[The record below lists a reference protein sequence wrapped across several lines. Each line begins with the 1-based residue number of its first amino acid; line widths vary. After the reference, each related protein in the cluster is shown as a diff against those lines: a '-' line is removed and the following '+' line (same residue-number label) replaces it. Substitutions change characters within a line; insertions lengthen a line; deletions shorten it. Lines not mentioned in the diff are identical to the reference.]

1 MKRSL
6 KILFLVICLFSFC
19 NVVNAVSEKN
29 LVNIYLFHSYTC
41 KHCKEEIKLLDE
53 LEKEYDNIK
62 VYKYEVNENGN
73 GELLKNISEIMGSKV
88 TGTPYTIIGNK
99 VFSGYDYENSKG
111 RFKGAIEYYSK
122 YGYEDKVGEYI
133 SSIPLPSYEVKDTD
147 PDVDEYISNYISYK
161 VKLPLIGEVKL
172 KNLTLPLITV
182 VIGLAD
188 GFNPCAMWVL
198 LFLISMLIG
207 MKDKKRMW
215 ILGSTFL
222 LISALIYLIFMMSWL
237 NLANLL
243 ISVVWVRVIIAIVSL
258 VGGIIN
264 LRGYIKHRKVSGCD
278 VVDDKKRNRIITR
291 IKKFTTEKNFWL
303 AILGV
308 IVLAISVNVVELAC
322 SAGLPVMFIEILSLN
337 NLTAI
342 EEIIYI
348 VLYMLFFLLDDF
360 VVFVI
365 AMTTLSLTGVSSKYG
380 NLSKLIGGILMLLIG
395 LLLMFKPEWIM
406 FNF

>member
-222 LISALIYLIFMMSWL
+222 LTSALIYLIFMMSWL

-243 ISVVWVRVIIAIVSL
+243 ISVVWVRVIIAVVSL

>member
-19 NVVNAVSEKN
+19 NVVNAVSKKN

-222 LISALIYLIFMMSWL
+222 LTSALIYLIFMMSWL

-243 ISVVWVRVIIAIVSL
+243 ISVVWVRVIIAVVSL
-258 VGGIIN
+258 VGGFIN

-278 VVDDKKRNRIITR
+278 VVDDKKRNKIITR

>member
-62 VYKYEVNENGN
+62 IYKYEVNETGN

-243 ISVVWVRVIIAIVSL
+243 ISVVWVRVIIAVVSL
-258 VGGIIN
+258 VGGFIN

-380 NLSKLIGGILMLLIG
+380 NLSKLIGGILMLFIG

>member
-62 VYKYEVNENGN
+62 VYKYEVNENEN

-161 VKLPLIGEVKL
+161 VKLPLVGEVKL

-243 ISVVWVRVIIAIVSL
+243 ISVVWVRVIIAVVSL
-258 VGGIIN
+258 VGGFIN

>member
-62 VYKYEVNENGN
+62 VYKYEVNENEN

-243 ISVVWVRVIIAIVSL
+243 ISVVWVRVIIAVVSL
-258 VGGIIN
+258 VGGFIN
-264 LRGYIKHRKVSGCD
+264 LRAYIKHRKVSGCD

-380 NLSKLIGGILMLLIG
+380 NLSKLIGGILMLFIG

>member
-172 KNLTLPLITV
+172 KNLTLPLVTV

-222 LISALIYLIFMMSWL
+222 LTSALIYLIFMMSWL

-243 ISVVWVRVIIAIVSL
+243 ISVVWVRVIIAVVSL
-258 VGGIIN
+258 VGGFIN

-380 NLSKLIGGILMLLIG
+380 NLSKLIGGILMLFIG

>member
-62 VYKYEVNENGN
+62 IYKYEVNENGN

-258 VGGIIN
+258 VGCIIN

-278 VVDDKKRNRIITR
+278 VVDDKKRNKIITR

>member
-133 SSIPLPSYEVKDTD
+133 SSIPLPSYKVKDTD
-147 PDVDEYISNYISYK
+147 PDVDEYINDYISYK

-172 KNLTLPLITV
+172 KNLTLPLVTV

-278 VVDDKKRNRIITR
+278 VVDDKKRNKIITR

-380 NLSKLIGGILMLLIG
+380 NLSKLIGGILMLFIG

>member
-62 VYKYEVNENGN
+62 VYKYEVNENEN

-243 ISVVWVRVIIAIVSL
+243 ISVVWVRVIIAVVSL
-258 VGGIIN
+258 VGGFIN

-278 VVDDKKRNRIITR
+278 VVDDKKRNRTITR

-380 NLSKLIGGILMLLIG
+380 NLSKLIGGILMLFIG

>member
-19 NVVNAVSEKN
+19 NVVNAVSKKN

-161 VKLPLIGEVKL
+161 VKLPLVGEVKL

-243 ISVVWVRVIIAIVSL
+243 ISVVWVRVIIAVVSL
-258 VGGIIN
+258 VGGFIN

-380 NLSKLIGGILMLLIG
+380 NLSKLIGGILMLFIG

>member
-62 VYKYEVNENGN
+62 IYKYEVNENGN

-222 LISALIYLIFMMSWL
+222 LTSALIYLIFMMSWL

-380 NLSKLIGGILMLLIG
+380 NLSKLIGGILMLFIG

>member
-133 SSIPLPSYEVKDTD
+133 SSIPLPSYQVKDTD

-278 VVDDKKRNRIITR
+278 VVDDKKRNKIITR

-380 NLSKLIGGILMLLIG
+380 NLSKLIGGILMLFIG

>member
-19 NVVNAVSEKN
+19 NVVNAVSKKN

-172 KNLTLPLITV
+172 KNLTLPLVTV

-243 ISVVWVRVIIAIVSL
+243 ISVVWVRVIIAVVSL
-258 VGGIIN
+258 VGGFIN

-278 VVDDKKRNRIITR
+278 VVDDKKRNKIITR

-380 NLSKLIGGILMLLIG
+380 NLSKLIGGILMLFIG

>member
-6 KILFLVICLFSFC
+6 KILFFVICLFSFC

-222 LISALIYLIFMMSWL
+222 LTSALIYLIFMMSWL

-278 VVDDKKRNRIITR
+278 VVDDKKRNKIITR

>member
-6 KILFLVICLFSFC
+6 KILFLVISLFSFC

-133 SSIPLPSYEVKDTD
+133 SSIPLPSFEVKDTD
-147 PDVDEYISNYISYK
+147 LDVDEYINVYISYK

-172 KNLTLPLITV
+172 KNLTLPLVTV
-182 VIGLAD
+182 VIGFAD

-222 LISALIYLIFMMSWL
+222 LTSALIYLIFMMSWL

-278 VVDDKKRNRIITR
+278 VVDDKKRNKIITR

-360 VVFVI
+360 VIFVI

>member
-19 NVVNAVSEKN
+19 NVVNAVSKKN

-62 VYKYEVNENGN
+62 IYKYEVNENGN

-243 ISVVWVRVIIAIVSL
+243 ISVVWVRVIIAVVSL
-258 VGGIIN
+258 VGGFIN

-380 NLSKLIGGILMLLIG
+380 NLSKLIGGILMLFIG

>member
-62 VYKYEVNENGN
+62 VYKYEVNENEN

-147 PDVDEYISNYISYK
+147 PDVDEYINDYISYK
-161 VKLPLIGEVKL
+161 VKLPLVGEVKL

-222 LISALIYLIFMMSWL
+222 LTSALIYLIFMMSWL

-243 ISVVWVRVIIAIVSL
+243 ISVVWVRVIIAVVSL
-258 VGGIIN
+258 VGGFIN

>member
-172 KNLTLPLITV
+172 KNLTLPLVTV

-222 LISALIYLIFMMSWL
+222 LTSALIYLIFMMSWL

-243 ISVVWVRVIIAIVSL
+243 ISVVWVRVIIAVVSL
-258 VGGIIN
+258 VGGFIN

>member
-6 KILFLVICLFSFC
+6 KILFLAICLFSFC

-62 VYKYEVNENGN
+62 VYKYEVNENEN

-161 VKLPLIGEVKL
+161 VKLPLVGEVKL

-243 ISVVWVRVIIAIVSL
+243 ISVVWVRVIIAVVSL
-258 VGGIIN
+258 VGGFIN

-380 NLSKLIGGILMLLIG
+380 NLSKLIGGILMLFIG

>member
-6 KILFLVICLFSFC
+6 KILFLVISLFSFC

-147 PDVDEYISNYISYK
+147 LDVDEYINDYISYK

-172 KNLTLPLITV
+172 KNLTLPLVTV

-222 LISALIYLIFMMSWL
+222 LTSALIYLIFMMSWL

-243 ISVVWVRVIIAIVSL
+243 ISVVWVRVIIAVVSL

-278 VVDDKKRNRIITR
+278 VVDDKKRNKIITR

-308 IVLAISVNVVELAC
+308 IVLAISINVVELAC

-360 VVFVI
+360 VIFVI

>member
-19 NVVNAVSEKN
+19 NVVNAVSKKN

-147 PDVDEYISNYISYK
+147 PNVDEYINDYISYK

-172 KNLTLPLITV
+172 KNLTLPLVTV

-222 LISALIYLIFMMSWL
+222 LTSALIYLIFMMSWL

-243 ISVVWVRVIIAIVSL
+243 ISVVWVRVIIAVVSL
-258 VGGIIN
+258 VGGFIN

-278 VVDDKKRNRIITR
+278 VVDDKKRNKIITR

>member
-19 NVVNAVSEKN
+19 NVVNAVSKKN

-62 VYKYEVNENGN
+62 IYKYEVNENGN

-222 LISALIYLIFMMSWL
+222 LTSALIYLIFMMSWL

-278 VVDDKKRNRIITR
+278 VVDDKKRNKIITR

-380 NLSKLIGGILMLLIG
+380 NLSKLIGGILMLFIG

>member
-6 KILFLVICLFSFC
+6 KILFFVICLFSFC

-62 VYKYEVNENGN
+62 VYKYEVNENEN

-222 LISALIYLIFMMSWL
+222 LTSALIYLIFMMSWL

-278 VVDDKKRNRIITR
+278 VVDDKKRNKIITR

-380 NLSKLIGGILMLLIG
+380 NLSKLIGGILMLFIG

>member
-172 KNLTLPLITV
+172 KNLTLPLVTV

-222 LISALIYLIFMMSWL
+222 LTSALIYLIFMMSWL

-243 ISVVWVRVIIAIVSL
+243 ISVVWVRVIIAVVSL
-258 VGGIIN
+258 VGGFIN

-278 VVDDKKRNRIITR
+278 VVDDKKRNKIITR

-380 NLSKLIGGILMLLIG
+380 NLSKLIGGILMLFIG

>member
-1 MKRSL
+1 MKKSL

-62 VYKYEVNENGN
+62 VYKYEVNENEN

-243 ISVVWVRVIIAIVSL
+243 ISVVWVRVIIAVVSL
-258 VGGIIN
+258 VGGFIN

>member
-161 VKLPLIGEVKL
+161 VKLPLVGEVKL

-222 LISALIYLIFMMSWL
+222 LTSALIYLIFMMSWL

-243 ISVVWVRVIIAIVSL
+243 ISVVWVRVIIAVVSL
-258 VGGIIN
+258 VGGFIN

-278 VVDDKKRNRIITR
+278 VVDDKKRNKIITR

>member
-62 VYKYEVNENGN
+62 VYKYEVNENEN
-73 GELLKNISEIMGSKV
+73 GELLKNISEIMVSKV

-147 PDVDEYISNYISYK
+147 PDVDEYINDYISYK
-161 VKLPLIGEVKL
+161 IKLPLIGEVKL

-222 LISALIYLIFMMSWL
+222 LTSALIYLIFMMSWL

-243 ISVVWVRVIIAIVSL
+243 ISVVWVRVIIAVVSL
-258 VGGIIN
+258 VGGFIN

-380 NLSKLIGGILMLLIG
+380 NLSKLIGGILMLFIG

>member
-19 NVVNAVSEKN
+19 NVVNAVSKKN

-62 VYKYEVNENGN
+62 VYKYEVNENEN

-147 PDVDEYISNYISYK
+147 PNVDEYINDYISYK
-161 VKLPLIGEVKL
+161 IKLPLIGEVKL

-222 LISALIYLIFMMSWL
+222 LTSALIYLIFMMSWL

-278 VVDDKKRNRIITR
+278 VVDDKKRNKIITR

>member
-222 LISALIYLIFMMSWL
+222 LTSALIYLIFMMSWL

-258 VGGIIN
+258 VGGFIN

-278 VVDDKKRNRIITR
+278 VVDDKKRNKIITR

>member
-6 KILFLVICLFSFC
+6 KILFFVICLFSFC

-172 KNLTLPLITV
+172 KNLTLPLVTV

-278 VVDDKKRNRIITR
+278 VVDDKKRNKIITR

>member
-1 MKRSL
+1 MKKSL

-62 VYKYEVNENGN
+62 VYKYEVNENEN

-222 LISALIYLIFMMSWL
+222 LTSALIYLIFMMSWL

-243 ISVVWVRVIIAIVSL
+243 ISVVWVRVIIAVVSL
-258 VGGIIN
+258 VGGFIN

>member
-62 VYKYEVNENGN
+62 VYKYEVNENEN

-243 ISVVWVRVIIAIVSL
+243 ISVVWVRVIIAVVSL
-258 VGGIIN
+258 VGGFIN

-348 VLYMLFFLLDDF
+348 ILYMLFFLLDDF

-380 NLSKLIGGILMLLIG
+380 NLSKLIGGILMLFIG

>member
-6 KILFLVICLFSFC
+6 KILFLVISLFSFC
-19 NVVNAVSEKN
+19 NVVNAVSKKN

-99 VFSGYDYENSKG
+99 VFSGYDHENSKG

-147 PDVDEYISNYISYK
+147 LDVDEYINDYISYK

-172 KNLTLPLITV
+172 KNLTLPLVTV

-222 LISALIYLIFMMSWL
+222 LTSALIYLIFMMSWL

-278 VVDDKKRNRIITR
+278 VVDDKKRNKIITR

>member
-19 NVVNAVSEKN
+19 NVVNAVSKKN

-62 VYKYEVNENGN
+62 VYKYEVNENEN

-222 LISALIYLIFMMSWL
+222 LTSALIYLIFMMSWL

-380 NLSKLIGGILMLLIG
+380 NLSKLIGGILMLFIG

>member
-62 VYKYEVNENGN
+62 VYKYEVNENEN

-172 KNLTLPLITV
+172 KNLTLPLVTV

-222 LISALIYLIFMMSWL
+222 LTSALIYLIFMMSWL

-278 VVDDKKRNRIITR
+278 VVDDKKRNKIITR

-380 NLSKLIGGILMLLIG
+380 NLSKLIGGILMLFIG

>member
-147 PDVDEYISNYISYK
+147 PDVDEYINDYISYK
-161 VKLPLIGEVKL
+161 IKLPLIGEVKL

-207 MKDKKRMW
+207 IKDKKRMW

-222 LISALIYLIFMMSWL
+222 LTSALIYLIFMMSWL

-243 ISVVWVRVIIAIVSL
+243 ISVVWVRVIIAVVSL

-278 VVDDKKRNRIITR
+278 VVDDKKRNKIITR

>member
-19 NVVNAVSEKN
+19 NVVNAVSKKN

-73 GELLKNISEIMGSKV
+73 GELLNNISEIMGSKV

-243 ISVVWVRVIIAIVSL
+243 ISVVWVRVIIAVVSL

-278 VVDDKKRNRIITR
+278 VVDDKKRNKIITR

-380 NLSKLIGGILMLLIG
+380 NLSKLIGGILMLFIG

>member
-62 VYKYEVNENGN
+62 IYKYEVNENGN

-147 PDVDEYISNYISYK
+147 PDVDEYINDYISYK

-222 LISALIYLIFMMSWL
+222 LTSALIYLIFMMSWL

-278 VVDDKKRNRIITR
+278 VVDDKKRNKIITR

>member
-111 RFKGAIEYYSK
+111 RFKGSIEYYSK

-147 PDVDEYISNYISYK
+147 PNVDEYINDYISYK

-222 LISALIYLIFMMSWL
+222 LTSALIYLIFMMSWL

-278 VVDDKKRNRIITR
+278 VVDDKKRNKIITR